1 MATPRK
7 YTLER
12 LNTALENYNRT
23 ILRLSGQG
31 LTLPQ
36 VEVPATIAA
45 KIHTHQ
51 ELINVTRHFERIMRE
66 GATHPVQY
74 HGVNTIKYMRDE
86 MRILNRARNRLNARI
101 LADIEKTPVTYEGK
115 PIGTTFGEQ
124 RGGLGTELHTTYAPY
139 KPLARITA
147 AQTLESRYHRLSRY
161 QLLTEYYRE
170 KNEQYKVNY
179 LLAIERELSGASNY
193 QLLYEIIM
201 RIPPKILG
209 KYSRDIGLA
218 IRYIYASADKD
229 SLTNRVDALINSWT
243 RIMQEEKL
251 LNGVDFNLEPKT
263 QEYYERRMSEYQS
276 NVETDNEEELEKNLQ
291 QVTGISTDEKNA
303 RIMSGGITFEEWI
316 EWWKKNNE

>member
-23 ILRLSGQG
+23 ILRLRGQG

-36 VEVPATIAA
+36 VEEPSTIAA
-45 KIHTHQ
+45 QIHTQQ

-86 MRILNRARNRLNARI
+86 MRILNRARNRVNARI
-101 LADIEKTPVTYEGK
+101 LAEIEKTPVTYEGK

-124 RGGLGTELHTTYAPY
+124 RGGLGTELRTTYAPY
-139 KPLARITA
+139 IPLARITA
-147 AQTLESRYHRLSRY
+147 AQTLESRYQRLSRY
-161 QLLTEYYRE
+161 QLFTQYYIE

-179 LLAIERELSGASNY
+179 LLAIERELSGASNC
-193 QLLYEIIM
+193 QLLYEVIM

-218 IRYIYASADKD
+218 IRYIYASADED
-229 SLTNRVDALINSWT
+229 TLTNRVDALINSWT
-243 RIMQEEKL
+243 RIMQEEKM
-251 LNGVDFNLEPKT
+251 LNGVSINLDPKT
-263 QEYYERRMSEYQS
+263 QEYYERRMAEYQS
-276 NVETDNEEELEKNLQ
+276 NVATDNDEELESYLQ
-291 QVTGISTDEKNA
+291 QVTGISTTRKMRA
-303 RIMSGGITFEEWI
+303 
-316 EWWKKNNE
+316 